1 MWNRDTLLQWC
12 GVFYQCAAK
21 KEQDGDPELTNG
33 RYLAGVPE
41 INIPLPGARFVA
53 GELMKSEQVYFHSTY
68 VPATVYFRLESCVLN
83 AVRIVQPPQPPPYL
97 HPGVSTSC
105 GAMRGWNKNR
115 CVLDRTTC
123 I

>member
-1 MWNRDTLLQWC
+1 VTHFGN
-12 GVFYQCAAK
+12 GVEFLTSVQLRK
-21 KEQDGDPELTNG
+21 NKMVTPELTND

-68 VPATVYFRLESCVLN
+68 VSATVYFRLESCVLN
-83 AVRIVQPPQPPPYL
+83 AVRLVPPPAPYL

-105 GAMRGWNKNR
+105 GAMRG
-115 CVLDRTTC
+115 
-123 I
+123 